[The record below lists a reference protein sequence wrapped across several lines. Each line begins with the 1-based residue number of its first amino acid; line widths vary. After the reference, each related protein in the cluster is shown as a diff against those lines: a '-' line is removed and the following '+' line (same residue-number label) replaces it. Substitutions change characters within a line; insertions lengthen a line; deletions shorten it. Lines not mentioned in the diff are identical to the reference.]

1 MKKETYLKPEVE
13 ALLLQYESPLAQLP
27 GSTAKS
33 VGFWNDDDP
42 SEDPADEGIETF

>member
-27 GSTAKS
+27 DSTAKS
-33 VGFWNDDDP
+33 VGSWNGDD
-42 SEDPADEGIETF
+42 SAEEGIETF